1 MQRKNE
7 ILGSLI
13 KYCNF
18 DFDFI
23 SLNFSPKPTWM
34 NADRNKNLYLDN
46 GNLNLSQ
53 LFHEFSQ
60 PLFYYALKFVD
71 QEVAKDVVQDVF
83 FKLWENKNLKITS
96 SLSGLLFSMAR
107 NKCLQHLEKE
117 KVRSRYQESVVS
129 RMHEDEILFY
139 SSGSSSL
146 IERELQTQLEQAI
159 EGLPEK
165 CREVFVMS
173 RFQDK
178 MNKEIAAELGISIK
192 MVEKHISKAL
202 KIIRVQLKDYLP
214 LLALLPSCFF
224 SSVK

>member
-1 MQRKNE
+1 MDTDGNKLLYATDGRLN
-7 ILGSLI
+7 
-13 KYCNF
+13 
-18 DFDFI
+18 I
-23 SLNFSPKPTWM
+23 S
-34 NADRNKNLYLDN
+34 A
-46 GNLNLSQ
+46 
-53 LFHEFSQ
+53 LFLEFSQ

-71 QEVAKDVVQDVF
+71 EEVAKDVVQDVF
-83 FKLWENKNLKITS
+83 FKLWEDQSLNVSS
-96 SLSGLLFSMAR
+96 SLNGLLFTMVR
-107 NKCLQHLEKE
+107 NKCLQHVEKQ
-117 KVRSRYQESVVS
+117 KVRSRYQEEAVS
-129 RMHEDEILFY
+129 QMREDEILFY

-178 MNKEIAAELGISIK
+178 MNKEIAAELGISVK

-214 LLALLPSCFF
+214 LLAPLLSCFF